1 MTDPRKYS
9 AAEEST
15 GRFPAHGR
23 VSLEICDNIA
33 RYEAWWPFNQE
44 LLRAYL
50 IIQERVI
57 PKMMAKSRWEDACL
71 SFMIFTLTDEARNG
85 SVVTLHTSQA

>member
-1 MTDPRKYS
+1 MTDTRKYS

-33 RYEAWWPFNQE
+33 RYEAW
-44 LLRAYL
+44 LHSTL
-50 IIQERVI
+50 
-57 PKMMAKSRWEDACL
+57 AKPEPADKKDHVNEQMVFFHML
-71 SFMIFTLTDEARNG
+71 G
-85 SVVTLHTSQA
+85 